1 MKTVHSFDYANG
13 RYLGPLIL
21 TEADLSPLE
30 EGVFLLPGNCVELA
44 PPVTSDQQVPLWNR
58 SEWLVV
64 DLPKAGEAEPE
75 REKTAEEL
83 NAEAIAMRANA
94 YRAESDPLFF
104 KYQRGEAT
112 KEEWLASIE
121 DIKARYP
128 KA

>member
-1 MKTVHSFDYANG
+1 MKTVHSFDYATG
-13 RYLGPLIL
+13 RYLGPVVL

-30 EGVFLLPGNCVELA
+30 SDVYLLPGNCVELA
-44 PPVTSDQQVPLWNR
+44 PPATSDQQVPLWSG
-58 SEWLVV
+58 SEWFVV
-64 DLPKAGEAEPE
+64 DRPKAIEAQPE
-75 REKTAEEL
+75 REKTADEL
-83 NAEAIAMRANA
+83 NAEAVAMRAHA
-94 YRAESDPLFF
+94 YREESDPLFF